1 MAALFDSMDWVNEE
15 NDLSTVIGSGT
26 RIASEIARDDSG
38 NTPKLPIPTING
50 EKYLEVDQSANRR
63 AGSKISP
70 IWQHGL
76 ELRAMDSPNLDKYW
90 LCGLCPSQTAIMK
103 ITKGTNSNT
112 TAAMRHLKTIDKVS
126 FYSIDEFISS
136 QLPGRPHSP
145 LGRCYTLSA
154 SLVGLAGR
162 RVGSADVKQGRSARG
177 GPGMERGG

>member
-1 MAALFDSMDWVNEE
+1 MAAEAA
-15 NDLSTVIGSGT
+15 GSGAWSHGIGLVLIRSLPYT
-26 RIASEIARDDSG
+26 LACTAKSASG
-38 NTPKLPIPTING
+38 M
-50 EKYLEVDQSANRR
+50 
-63 AGSKISP
+63 AGGFVGRQP
-70 IWQHGL
+70 VT
-76 ELRAMDSPNLDKYW
+76 

-126 FYSIDEFISS
+126 FYSIDEFISF

-162 RVGSADVKQGRSARG
+162 RVGSAGFPVPFAWSIAHVV
-177 GPGMERGG
+177 